1 MEICHAEAP
10 LTTKDPTDAPCKV
23 TDGNPQLAKAAASAA
38 VSLRLSSSLAF
49 GIRVRGVM
57 DKMKQSDWRTAFEV
71 MKANFS
77 LTDDAIG
84 VFAINMRFNL
94 DDIQTIVS
102 EAITGGGDD
111 KKCDVLYVDKE
122 RQIAVIAQCYVS
134 RKPRPGAPANKAS
147 DLNTALTW
155 LLSTDI
161 DELPESLKGRADE
174 LRNAIT
180 TGEIKQF
187 YIWYVHNLPCS
198 KNVQS
203 ELKAVENTA
212 RAALSKFSQ
221 GQDIN
226 IFAEELCD
234 TKLARLYTQA
244 ERTVIV
250 TDVITTVI
258 PDAIEI
264 RENDWQTV
272 VTTVRGS
279 WLFDLY
285 QKYET
290 DLFSANLRAYLG
302 SRESESNINNG
313 IKRTA
318 QDQPQNFYVFNNGI
332 TALVL
337 DYELG
342 KRTRSGRKLTI
353 TGISIVNGAQTTGSI
368 ANLPGEPSSDLQVQ
382 IRFVKAKKD
391 EIVGNVVRFN
401 NSQNKL
407 QAADFRSTD
416 QLQDRLRA
424 EFEVIPDSEYEGGR
438 RGGAGDAIKRS
449 KFTLPSYTVGQS
461 LAAFHGDPVTAY
473 DKKSELWTSEKN
485 YRHIFTD
492 RTTARHIVFC
502 YSLLSA
508 INLRKLELI
517 QKHKKDSA
525 SITRIENTSLAFLNK
540 KGANYLLVHVISQ
553 CMETVLGKSIPN
565 RFDLHFVQNI
575 SPSKAAKIWSP
586 IVEMMLSLSNQLDQ
600 AFSRNRISNE
610 SVSKTV
616 PNFVGV
622 VASIAPLQKDTFGKF
637 GEHTRLGY

>member
-1 MEICHAEAP
+1 MLAVGPGSSPGSSPGLRQGPKIGQRGHVERGLGP
-10 LTTKDPTDAPCKV
+10 LRVHLDKSGIFHSK
-23 TDGNPQLAKAAASAA
+23 LKARDIRS
-38 VSLRLSSSLAF
+38 RNCDRPIPFRKAF
-49 GIRVRGVM
+49 AIRGRVPM
-57 DKMKQSDWRTAFEV
+57 DKPKQSDWRKAFEV

-122 RQIAVIAQCYVS
+122 RQIAVIAQCYIS
-134 RKPRPGAPANKAS
+134 KKDRQAAPSNKAS

-155 LLSTDI
+155 LLTTDI
-161 DELPESLKGRADE
+161 DQLPDSLKGRADE
-174 LRNAIT
+174 LRNAINN
-180 TGEIKQF
+180 GEIKQF

-198 KNVQS
+198 KNVQN

-212 RAALSKFSQ
+212 RVAIGQFPQ

-226 IFAEELCD
+226 IFAEELCE
-234 TKLARLYTQA
+234 TKLSRLNTQA

-250 TDVITTVI
+250 TDVITTMI
-258 PDAIEI
+258 PDAIEV
-264 RENDWQTV
+264 RETDWQTV
-272 VTTVRGS
+272 ITTVRGT
-279 WLFDLY
+279 WLRDLY
-285 QKYET
+285 QKYKT

-302 SRESESNINNG
+302 SRESDSNINNG
-313 IKRTA
+313 IKTTA
-318 QDQPQNFYVFNNGI
+318 QDQPRNFYVFNNGI

-342 KRTRSGRKLTI
+342 KRTKAGRRLTI

-368 ANLPGEPSSDLQVQ
+368 ANLPGAPSSDLQVQ

-391 EIVGNVVRFN
+391 EIVGNVVRYN

-416 QLQDRLRA
+416 QIQNRLRA
-424 EFEVIPDSEYEGGR
+424 EFESIPDAEYEGGR
-438 RGGAGDAIKRS
+438 RGGASDAIKIS

-502 YSLLSA
+502 Y
-508 INLRKLELI
+508 
-517 QKHKKDSA
+517 
-525 SITRIENTSLAFLNK
+525 
-540 KGANYLLVHVISQ
+540 
-553 CMETVLGKSIPN
+553 
-565 RFDLHFVQNI
+565 
-575 SPSKAAKIWSP
+575 
-586 IVEMMLSLSNQLDQ
+586 
-600 AFSRNRISNE
+600 
-610 SVSKTV
+610 
-616 PNFVGV
+616 
-622 VASIAPLQKDTFGKF
+622 
-637 GEHTRLGY
+637 